1 MVKASLSNAWDETRV
16 ILARDG
22 RLLASVALALMV
34 LPGMVADLFPPPAA
48 EGAVPPIGNWTWLML
63 ATFVLA
69 AIGQL
74 AIIRLALGTRISV
87 GDAIGHA
94 FRRAPILIAAS
105 IIWALPFVIVVAG
118 LGTQMTEDAKTM
130 SPAVALA
137 ILVLVPVFFFFL
149 VRFVLLSAVV
159 SAEVVGPIDVLR
171 RSWAL
176 TARNWWRL
184 FAFLI
189 LYGVTL
195 LVVAGAVRSIFA
207 VIAKL
212 VLGGVEPMTI
222 GGLLV
227 SVASQLAAAGV
238 AVVFAVMLARI
249 YAQLA
254 GAGSQQASVS
264 KAAD

>member
-1 MVKASLSNAWDETRV
+1 MVRASLSNAWDETRA

-34 LPGMVADLFPPPAA
+34 LPGMVADLFPPPPT
-48 EGAVPPIGNWTWLML
+48 EGALPPLGPWTWLML

-87 GDAIGHA
+87 GDSIGHA
-94 FRRAPILIAAS
+94 MRRAPVLILAS
-105 IIWALPFVIVVAG
+105 IIWALPFAILLAG
-118 LGTQMTEDAKTM
+118 LGTQMGDDPKDM
-130 SPAVALA
+130 PPGVALA
-137 ILVLVPVFFFFL
+137 VLLLVPVFLFFV
-149 VRFVLLSAVV
+149 VRLILISPVV
-159 SAEVVGPIDVLR
+159 SAEAVGPIEVLK
-171 RSWAL
+171 RSWTL
-176 TARNWWRL
+176 TAGNWWRL

-189 LYGVTL
+189 LYLVTL
-195 LVVAGAVRSIFA
+195 MVVAGAVRSIFT

-227 SVASQLAAAGV
+227 SVASQLASAAV

-254 GAGSQQASVS
+254 GAGSNRASVP
-264 KAAD
+264 KTAD